1 MGSSLWSPLLWHRM
15 SLTRCKYAACFH
27 KVQLTANAT
36 PVQLSAEHNRF
47 RTVRRWTG
55 VVSET
60 FSASLQNK
68 GMASAALQFA
78 MCNLSKHTSVSPSGQ
93 SQHRS
98 ALYYC
103 RLETSSLFT
112 LQDVHAS
119 TVLRHPQLYRETM
132 HIRRQQFAASLARC
146 EALRCVYTCSLK
158 PPSSLPLYC
167 ISALF
172 WTTCSVPLTPQR
184 YVQHETTSCHA

>member
-1 MGSSLWSPLLWHRM
+1 M

-36 PVQLSAEHNRF
+36 LVRLSAEHNRF

-78 MCNLSKHTSVSPSGQ
+78 MCLLSVRPSGQ

-132 HIRRQQFAASLARC
+132 HIRRQQFAASLARY
-146 EALRCVYTCSLK
+146 EHSDV
-158 PPSSLPLYC
+158 
-167 ISALF
+167 F
-172 WTTCSVPLTPQR
+172 TPVASNPHVSCLWAACR
-184 YVQHETTSCHA
+184 LCFEQHTLCP